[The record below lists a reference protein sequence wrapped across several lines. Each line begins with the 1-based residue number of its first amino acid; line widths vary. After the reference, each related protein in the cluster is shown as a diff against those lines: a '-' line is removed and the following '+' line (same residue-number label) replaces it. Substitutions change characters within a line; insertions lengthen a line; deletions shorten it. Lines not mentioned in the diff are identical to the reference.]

1 MQSKFDDTM
10 KPAEATEVLSDK
22 ARDAV
27 RVIRQF
33 RSTRSRDPVF
43 RSVRSRP
50 LEARILTQ

>member
-1 MQSKFDDTM
+1 MQSKFDDTT